1 MCYAVY
7 IFGHFLQIL
16 LNKFFDTSIPSMRK
30 VDNGGKDNK
39 SQPPVEQGVGHQ
51 HQHPKIDLVD
61 AVKI

>member
-1 MCYAVY
+1 
-7 IFGHFLQIL
+7 
-16 LNKFFDTSIPSMRK
+16 MRK